1 MVYMSVTFLL
11 PSAIG
16 LIWMWWA
23 NYAFCV
29 RTIVQERQLKRT
41 FSGSRTDV
49 RVVNSNTAT
58 RTGGLVLRGQEKTHA
73 RTLEVIGT

>member
-1 MVYMSVTFLL
+1 MVYMSVTFTSICNWFNL
-11 PSAIG
+11 
-16 LIWMWWA
+16 WMWWA

-29 RTIVQERQLKRT
+29 RTMVQERQLKRT